1 LAREVLTR
9 HPYSINKMK
18 GSQLYN
24 FSTCLLSHSFK
35 FPTLTTSKRPGSNTL
50 NLCLIRFKFPT
61 LTTSKRPRSNTF
73 NLCLIHFKFPTLTT
87 SKQPGSNTLNLCL
100 IRFKFPTLT
109 TSKRPRSNT
118 LNLQSIVSHI
128 HHISSKH
135 DIHNNI
141 QNLYHI

>member
-1 LAREVLTR
+1 MAREVLTR
-9 HPYSINKMK
+9 HPYSINKKK

-24 FSTCLLSHSFK
+24 FSTFYSHIRFK

-61 LTTSKRPRSNTF
+61 LTISKR
-73 NLCLIHFKFPTLTT
+73 
-87 SKQPGSNTLNLCL
+87 PGSNTLNLCL

-109 TSKRPRSNT
+109 TSKRPGSNT
-118 LNLQSIVSHI
+118 LNLCLIRFKFLTVITSKRPGSNTLNIQSIVSHI